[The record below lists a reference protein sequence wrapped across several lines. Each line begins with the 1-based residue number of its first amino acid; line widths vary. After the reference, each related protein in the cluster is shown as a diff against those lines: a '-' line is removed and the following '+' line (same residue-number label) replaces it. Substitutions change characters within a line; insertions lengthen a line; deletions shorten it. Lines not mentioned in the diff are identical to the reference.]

1 METVMGKKKVA
12 AAFDEDEL
20 QSQQAQ
26 EVRAENRR
34 PRMSAVEKL
43 LYSRDDASYALSM
56 SRRSVDYLIAG
67 KKLETRRIG
76 SRRLITAESI
86 RRFASG
92 NHFESVAS

>member
-1 METVMGKKKVA
+1 MGKRKTTA
-12 AAFDEDEL
+12 ALEENDT
-20 QSQQAQ
+20 QAETGP
-26 EVRAENRR
+26 EVNGRKRGERI
-34 PRMSAVEKL
+34 SAVEKL
-43 LYSRDDASYALSM
+43 LYSRNDASYALSM
-56 SRRSVDYLIAG
+56 SKRSVDYLIAG

>member
-12 AAFDEDEL
+12 AAFDEDDPQL
-20 QSQQAQ
+20 QQAK
-26 EVRAENRR
+26 EVRAENGR
-34 PRMSAVEKL
+34 PRTSAVEKL